1 MLENLH
7 AKFVFLFTILI
18 SCFCLSQE
26 HPSVMSF
33 SPENYG
39 AENQNWDITQTE
51 NQFMYFANN
60 SGLLEY
66 NGSKW
71 TLYPV
76 PDNQINNSI
85 VRSVKAIGNK
95 IYSGS
100 YMDFGVWER
109 DNLGVLKYE
118 SIAVKLGIDIKD
130 DEQFWNIEVVD
141 NWILFQSLSSIY
153 LIDLKRSSYKIINS
167 DYEIWNSINVD
178 GIIYFAK
185 KNNGIYKIINGD
197 VVLVSDDPKL
207 INSKLVGIS
216 KFNELLVFITSNN
229 GILYFENN
237 KLVKWD
243 LDKNIDLSKV
253 SIYSSNQL
261 ADD

>member
-1 MLENLH
+1 MLQDLH
-7 AKFVFLFTILI
+7 TKIVFLFTFLI
-18 SCFCLSQE
+18 SFFCLSQE

-33 SPENYG
+33 SPENYK

-141 NWILFQSLSSIY
+141 NWILFQSLSRIY

-167 DYEIWNSINVD
+167 DYEIWNSFNVD

-207 INSKLVGIS
+207 INSKLVR
-216 KFNELLVFITSNN
+216 
-229 GILYFENN
+229 YF
-237 KLVKWD
+237 
-243 LDKNIDLSKV
+243 
-253 SIYSSNQL
+253 
-261 ADD
+261 